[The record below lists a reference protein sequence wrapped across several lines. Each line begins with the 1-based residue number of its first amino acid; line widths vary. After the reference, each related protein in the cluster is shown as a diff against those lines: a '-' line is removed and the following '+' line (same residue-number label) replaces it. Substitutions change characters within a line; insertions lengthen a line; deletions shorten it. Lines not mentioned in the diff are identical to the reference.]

1 MNLFIFFFI
10 LGINQIYYN
19 MELRNHKII
28 QFPIKIEL
36 PSKKV
41 IQSPIKKNKSE
52 TYKFYY
58 DKEEFIVSKSNKTIC
73 IICKSFIN
81 INDRCVARFNKKN
94 RFYNFKHLKCWD
106 EETPYYPSI

>member
-1 MNLFIFFFI
+1 
-10 LGINQIYYN
+10 

-28 QFPIKIEL
+28 ELPIK
-36 PSKKV
+36 
-41 IQSPIKKNKSE
+41 QTIKKKDFE
-52 TYKFYY
+52 EYKFFY

-81 INDRCVARFNKKN
+81 INDRCVARQKNKN

-106 EETPYYPSI
+106 EESPNYPNM

>member
-1 MNLFIFFFI
+1 
-10 LGINQIYYN
+10 

-28 QFPIKIEL
+28 E
-36 PSKKV
+36 
-41 IQSPIKKNKSE
+41 SPIKQTIKKNDFE
-52 TYKFYY
+52 EYKFFY

-81 INDRCVARFNKKN
+81 INDRCVARQNDKN

-106 EETPYYPSI
+106 EESPNYPNM

>member
-1 MNLFIFFFI
+1 
-10 LGINQIYYN
+10 

-28 QFPIKIEL
+28 ESPIKIEL
-36 PSKKV
+36 LKKKV
-41 IQSPIKKNKSE
+41 IKQPIKKNDFE
-52 TYKFYY
+52 EYKFFY

-81 INDRCVARFNKKN
+81 INDRCVARQNDKN

-106 EETPYYPSI
+106 EESPNYPNM

>member
-1 MNLFIFFFI
+1 
-10 LGINQIYYN
+10 

-28 QFPIKIEL
+28 ESPIKIE
-36 PSKKV
+36 SRNKKIIKQPV
-41 IQSPIKKNKSE
+41 KKNFE
-52 TYKFYY
+52 EYKFFY

-81 INDRCVARFNKKN
+81 INDRCVARLNKKN

-106 EETPYYPSI
+106 EETPNYPNM